1 MLIYPLFFWGYLR
14 HGIGRDTWLLNLIL
28 LWSTWLIF
36 TGPASIVLMLM
47 VYTPGA
53 FLAFMLAYASLSG
66 WTIFARKGGER
77 VFLTER
83 IRHIESAIS
92 LVIYALGSAHS
103 IKILWNWNP
112 YS

>member
-1 MLIYPLFFWGYLR
+1 
-14 HGIGRDTWLLNLIL
+14 
-28 LWSTWLIF
+28 
-36 TGPASIVLMLM
+36 
-47 VYTPGA
+47 
-53 FLAFMLAYASLSG
+53 LSG